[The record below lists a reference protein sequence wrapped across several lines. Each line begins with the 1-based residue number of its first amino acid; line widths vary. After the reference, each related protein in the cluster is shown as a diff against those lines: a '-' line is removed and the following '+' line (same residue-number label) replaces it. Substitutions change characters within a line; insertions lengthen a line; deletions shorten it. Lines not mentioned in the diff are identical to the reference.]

1 MFVFDAVTKVI
12 LVNRCDNSLFSVDG
26 LYGTME
32 KRVVQFSVLAT
43 PNKNLI
49 ILAITEFTIN

>member
-12 LVNRCDNSLFSVDG
+12 LVNRCDDSLFSVDS
-26 LYGTME
+26 LYSTIE
-32 KRVVQFSVLAT
+32 KRVVQFSMLAT

-49 ILAITEFTIN
+49 ILAITEFTMN